1 MAMTAI
7 RYVLR
12 THPDCTLQI
21 EYSAMALFETYTSG
35 LSGPA
40 SILAPVTRSDT
51 ADLPDGDCRSL
62 LVGQAGTA
70 NQSTFPAER
79 GSTSACNRD
88 FGSNPAFGAF

>member
-1 MAMTAI
+1 M
-7 RYVLR
+7 
-12 THPDCTLQI
+12 PTLQTES

-70 NQSTFPAER
+70 NLIDVSGER
-79 GSTSACNRD
+79 GSTFRCNRD
-88 FGSNPAFGAF
+88 LIQSAFGAF